1 MTVHHLL
8 RARAEEREL
17 NTADADICAR
27 ITRTHGRT
35 FALAS
40 HLFPAA
46 KKRGAYAL
54 YAFCRVADDIVDAAV
69 EAPTEA
75 ERARHAAALGEYR
88 AEFESLLA
96 EREGGAPRIGTPHR
110 PMFRELRWTID
121 TFDVPIA
128 PLRELL
134 DGVAMDLAP
143 VAYADWPA
151 LERYCNGVASSVG
164 EMCTHVFGLSRGASF
179 TTAIPLGRT
188 LGTAMQL
195 TNILRDIG
203 EDARRGRCYL
213 PLDELTACGLTPHDV
228 LTHGSRADGSLA
240 RDPRWHRL
248 MELQIRRARAL
259 YAEGERGIP
268 LLHPDAQGCAAACAS
283 GYAGILGVIE
293 RAGFDTL
300 SQRARVSRM
309 ARAQILWGAWRNRPA
324 ADLPSSPAARF
335 EIATS

>member
-8 RARAEEREL
+8 RARAEEREHQ
-17 NTADADICAR
+17 TADADYCAR
-27 ITRTHGRT
+27 ITRMHGRT

-69 EAPTEA
+69 EAPSEI
-75 ERARHAAALGEYR
+75 ERARHAAALASYR
-88 AEFESLLA
+88 EEFESLLA
-96 EREGGAPRIGTPHR
+96 EREGGAPRINTPHR
-110 PMFRELRWTID
+110 PIFRELRWTMD
-121 TFDVPIA
+121 MFDVPVE

-134 DGVAMDLAP
+134 GGVAMDLAP
-143 VAYADWPA
+143 VSYADWPS

-164 EMCTHVFGLSRGASF
+164 EMCTYVFGVSRGAALQQ
-179 TTAIPLGRT
+179 AIPLGRT

-213 PLDELTACGLTPHDV
+213 PHDELAAVGLCARDV
-228 LTHGSRADGSLA
+228 LDHGARADGSLA
-240 RDPRWHRL
+240 RDPRWQRL
-248 MELQIRRARAL
+248 MRLQIDRARAL

-268 LLHPDAQGCAAACAS
+268 LLHLDAQGCAAACAS

-293 RAGFDTL
+293 RSGYDTF

-309 ARAQILWGAWRNRPA
+309 ARAQILWGAWRNRPSV
-324 ADLPSSPAARF
+324 DLSAPAAHF
-335 EIATS
+335 EIATP